1 MAEFSIF
8 WPWYLKILYFSPPY
22 HFQWFSGP
30 FQPFFWKN
38 GKKSEFGRFWPI
50 FRKMALDMPKWPSET
65 PRIGQMA
72 SFRMFLYLVTYCRIF
87 GKVYREPSNFCR
99 HALLMKFPLQILQG
113 YFPITILNRYVYQIK
128 KININNKMRN
138 EPTLDFVNYKQ
149 SIRSRPHMISVFDLP
164 TYSILLFPNLELL
177 HT

>member
-72 SFRMFLYLVTYCRIF
+72 SFRMVFDPVTYGRIF

-99 HALLMKFPLQILQG
+99 HALLIIWFIYVYLMLIWQSKYVVVKAN
-113 YFPITILNRYVYQIK
+113 YFCRKGKESTGSNNRYVIFSFKNVY
-128 KININNKMRN
+128 
-138 EPTLDFVNYKQ
+138 
-149 SIRSRPHMISVFDLP
+149 
-164 TYSILLFPNLELL
+164 LL
-177 HT
+177 T